1 MFVFKAAVVGAGTMG
16 GQIAQTI
23 AAAGIPV
30 VLKDID
36 QALVQAGV
44 DEAANVTRAQAGKLA
59 EKGRITA
66 EQVDAHVDE
75 VLARIHGSTSYEG
88 FGDVDFVIEAVPERI
103 DLKQAVFAE
112 LDAATPGHAI
122 LASNTSSL
130 SITEIGDAT
139 LRPDK
144 VVGFHYFYP
153 ASIMPLIEVVEG
165 DETSAETVTAAFT
178 FAQAIRKQ
186 PITCAEVPGFVVN
199 RILNSGIAE
208 VWREQEDKG
217 LSIKAIDEGVGA
229 AGVVPVG
236 PYRLVDLLGLDTVV
250 HVAEHLVESYGQ
262 ERFYV
267 SGAMRKLVANGKL
280 GAKTGGEGVYD
291 PQGQANVPGDAE
303 PDVAELV
310 ELLSLKTFLEACLVL
325 EEGVAT
331 HRDIDVGMMA
341 GAGLD
346 PRRGLLPPFMKADGD
361 GLDTVLER
369 MEGARERHG
378 ERFAPPTILR
388 RLVAQGRL
396 GQKSG
401 QGFYPYPRPD
411 ATTGSSSPSA
421 TEQASETVKLE
432 TREDGVAIA
441 WLANGQMNSISPQVI
456 EDLRKL
462 WSRIATE
469 SHPPVR
475 ALVIAS
481 ANPLVYCAGADIKAF
496 TTMDETSGAQMVND
510 AHALFRE
517 LGSSRVAT
525 IAAVN
530 GLAFGGG
537 CELAMACDVRIA
549 ARSAVF
555 GQPEIKLGIIPG
567 FGGTQRL
574 PRLVGAGRA
583 LEMNAIG
590 DPILADE
597 ALDLGLVNRLV
608 DDHELLDTA
617 LQWARKLA
625 AQAPLAL
632 AAIKRVSGAGNLDEG
647 IEAEKR
653 AFAEAFASADARE
666 GISAFLGKRPPRFAG
681 S

>member
-1 MFVFKAAVVGAGTMG
+1 MFVFRAAVVGAGTMG

-36 QALVQAGV
+36 DALVQAGL
-44 DEAANVTRAQAGKLA
+44 DEARNVTAGQVAKLVEKGKITAAQAEA
-59 EKGRITA
+59 QIE
-66 EQVDAHVDE
+66 E
-75 VLARIHGSTSYEG
+75 VLGRIHGTTTYEG
-88 FGDVDFVIEAVPERI
+88 FGDVDFVIEAVPERMEI
-103 DLKQAVFAE
+103 KQAVFAE
-112 LDAATPGHAI
+112 IDAATPGHAI

-130 SITEIGDAT
+130 SITEIGQAT
-139 LRPDK
+139 LRPEK
-144 VVGFHYFYP
+144 VIGFHYFYP
-153 ASIMPLIEVVEG
+153 ASVMPLIEIVEG
-165 DETSAETVTAAFT
+165 EETSAETVGAAVT

-208 VWREQEDKG
+208 VWREQEEKG
-217 LSIKAIDEGVGA
+217 LSIKLIDEGVGA

-236 PYRLVDLLGLDTVV
+236 PYHLVDLLGLDTVL
-250 HVAEHLVESYGQ
+250 HVAEHLVESYGE
-262 ERFYV
+262 ERFYAPK
-267 SGAMRKLVANGKL
+267 GMRKLVSEGKL
-280 GAKTGGEGVYD
+280 GAKTGGDGFYSPEGE
-291 PQGQANVPGDAE
+291 PNISGDAA
-303 PDVAELV
+303 PDVEELV

-331 HRDIDVGMMA
+331 HRDIDFGMMA

-346 PRRGLLPPFMKADGD
+346 PRRGLLPPFMKADVE

-369 MEGARERHG
+369 MENAQERYG

-401 QGFYPYPRPD
+401 QGFYAYPQAD
-411 ATTGSSSPSA
+411 A
-421 TEQASETVKLE
+421 EQPGEVVKLE

-456 EDLRKL
+456 EDLGKV
-462 WSRIATE
+462 WQQVKTG

-481 ANPLVYCAGADIKAF
+481 SNPFLYSAGADIKAF
-496 TTMDETSGAQMVND
+496 TTMDAASGEELIHA
-510 AHALFRE
+510 AHALFKE
-517 LGSSRVAT
+517 LGSEGIAT

-537 CELAMACDVRIA
+537 CELAMSCDVRIA
-549 ARSAVF
+549 ARSAIF

-574 PRLVGAGRA
+574 PRLVGVNKA
-583 LEMNAIG
+583 LEMNLVG

-597 ALDLGLVNRLV
+597 AFELGLANRV
-608 DDHELLDTA
+608 VEDHELFDTA
-617 LQWARKLA
+617 LAWARKLA
-625 AQAPLAL
+625 GQAPLAMEQ
-632 AAIKRVSGAGNLDEG
+632 IKRVSGAGDLDEG

-653 AFAEAFASADARE
+653 AFATVFQSADAKE
-666 GISAFLGKRPPRFAG
+666 GIAAFLGKRAPDFQG
-681 S
+681 K